1 MAALTAPLVF
11 FLPGWA
17 LLTLLLPADRLPPED
32 RPDPALQYI
41 LASGLTVALIP
52 IGLLLML
59 SAVIFGTKPSAPKYP
74 GYPQYY
80 QQYQAAGQYPP
91 PPQDFTGQQRA
102 YGQMYDQAYQYG
114 YQYGY
119 WLAMQKAA
127 EQMYRAYRQ
136 PYQYYQQYYQYPV

>member
-1 MAALTAPLVF
+1 MVSISLAAKVALIATGAGIVGAGALIFILTYLWWGSFIDSVLFF
-11 FLPGWA
+11 FLF
-17 LLTLLLPADRLPPED
+17 
-32 RPDPALQYI
+32 
-41 LASGLTVALIP
+41 IP

-74 GYPQYY
+74 DYSQFYPQY
-80 QQYQAAGQYPP
+80 QGAGQYPP
-91 PPQDFTGQQRA
+91 PPQNFGGQQRA

-136 PYQYYQQYYQYPV
+136 PYQYYQQYYQYPM